1 MANNRCIYQQKETVS
16 IPKSELMEWVIMNDN
31 LNKKDLRVCLF
42 LLTELDGWK
51 EPIKG
56 SHNDPKN
63 YKMIDKNQIADILDM
78 NVKDIKKSI
87 KTLLYYEILEKG
99 DSNSG
104 IDGYRFTF

>member
-51 EPIKG
+51 
-56 SHNDPKN
+56 
-63 YKMIDKNQIADILDM
+63 
-78 NVKDIKKSI
+78 
-87 KTLLYYEILEKG
+87 
-99 DSNSG
+99 
-104 IDGYRFTF
+104 